1 MPLLG
6 RAAMLLG
13 FDVGQLRPRARLP
26 AATANALYRQQ
37 AYALTEREA
46 LQPE

>member
-26 AATANALYRQQ
+26 AATANALYRQ